1 MTRALRGRLGPDP
14 TPYTHE
20 GSRSWTRTPKH
31 GGALQSPVAE
41 CRARAHATPSARVRE
56 RAQAECGAGSGLGGG
71 GQGGRGGRRP
81 RGVVC
86 ETCRACCDG
95 SAGTARYRQPRGAE
109 SYRWHRARAGDVME
123 SSTESSWAV
132 SKSAE
137 VMDRVVHDRATRRAS
152 RVCC

>member
-71 GQGGRGGRRP
+71 VREGAAAGGRGGLCAKPAERAVTARP
-81 RGVVC
+81 ARPGTGSRGAPSP
-86 ETCRACCDG
+86 T
-95 SAGTARYRQPRGAE
+95 AGTGRG
-109 SYRWHRARAGDVME
+109 RG
-123 SSTESSWAV
+123 T
-132 SKSAE
+132 
-137 VMDRVVHDRATRRAS
+137 
-152 RVCC
+152 